1 MGPLN
6 EEIMSRYICLLTF
19 LLLMAAA
26 PVFAMPQQDEP
37 LGDVARQ
44 LRAQKENEGQKAAKV
59 FTNDNLPEPKP
70 GEAISSLPLPPEK
83 PVAPAVA
90 GAKPATS
97 QPAEESGNKSLVST
111 DDKIKTRDYWQD
123 RFKAARLDVAKAKE
137 HEQLSD
143 DELNLLQIQ
152 QVRELD
158 SMAKA
163 DLTAKVQ
170 AKQSEVDVNKQTT
183 AAAQKVLDELNKEF
197 KESGA
202 PDEWS
207 ETD

>member
-1 MGPLN
+1 
-6 EEIMSRYICLLTF
+6 MSRNSLRLAF
-19 LLLMAAA
+19 LLLIVAM
-26 PVFAMPQQDEP
+26 PVFAMPQQGEP

-44 LRAQKENEGQKAAKV
+44 LRAQKENEGKRAVKV

-83 PVAPAVA
+83 PVAPTAS
-90 GAKPATS
+90 GAKPVTS
-97 QPAEESGNKSLVST
+97 QPEEETGDKSQVST
-111 DDKIKTRDYWQD
+111 DDKIKTRDSWQD
-123 RFKAARLDVAKAKE
+123 RFKAARRDVAKAKQYQ
-137 HEQLSD
+137 QLSE
-143 DELNLLQIQ
+143 DELSLLQIQ

-158 SMAKA
+158 PMAKA

-170 AKQSEVDVNKQTT
+170 AKQSEVDVNKDAT
-183 AAAQKVLDELNKEF
+183 AAAQKALDDLSKEF

-207 ETD
+207 QTD